1 MVYVGGAKNENG
13 GLINLTYNLINKY
26 EHLGI
31 GYPDETQ
38 SRLEHHTKGTRF
50 PSLKNRREVVYHQ
63 TA

>member
-13 GLINLTYNLINKY
+13 VLINLTYNLINKY

-38 SRLEHHTKGTRF
+38 SRLEHHTSCNISTHF
-50 PSLKNRREVVYHQ
+50 LFVLIMNINIES
-63 TA
+63 